1 MFSDNLK
8 KYRALQ
14 NLTQEQLAYKINE
27 LLIDKDY
34 KKSNVQ
40 SWERDVSPKL
50 DVIIAI
56 AEILNIPEQFLFD
69 DSKEAINKI
78 ISSEAPKL
86 KEIVEHTLRIPLLDG
101 YVGAGSAGIM
111 DVLKV
116 NEYVYIDNSSI
127 KRKYANETII
137 ALPVVGDSMTPYVNE
152 DDIILF
158 NPIKD
163 KSYNLSDGKYVIQT
177 INGTMVKNLKFMCNG
192 NIVISSCNKAY
203 GEEIINSDE
212 SQEFL
217 DILGTVVGRILKS

>member
-27 LLIDKDY
+27 LLINKDY